1 MLPGGVFGFIFR
13 DEVLQ
18 VEDGEL
24 YQALVGGGDEGAA
37 LLGDGGVRVVDG
49 LSLADFVV
57 GGFGGTLSG
66 GEHLLVQLL
75 AGAQTGVLNLDV
87 LIGLEAG
94 QANHAAGEVS
104 NLDRLA
110 HVEHENLAAVAHG
123 AGLKDESAGLG
134 DGHEEADDVRVGD
147 GDGAALF
154 NLLAESGYHG
164 AIAAQNV
171 AESGGDV
178 AGVRGI
184 GSIGG
189 QLRIQA
195 LHVHLGRA
203 LGGTHYVG
211 GVHGLVGGN
220 HHELLHPVLAG
231 NLGHVD
237 GALYVG
243 DDGLAGVLLHERNV
257 LVGSGMEDDGG
268 LVLGHDIGAAGA
280 VADIGHHGGEGHL
293 QVLLLNLESD
303 EVHGGLG
310 TVEQYHAGGG
320 ELAALAH
327 NLAADAAGGTGHED
341 DAAGDFGADALLLD
355 DDFGALEQVLNLNGG
370 DVEGGIGRHAVDVGD
385 DVEGYAGAGAP
396 VGYAVALALQ
406 GGIGHED
413 DGVGHVGGDVLLQSV
428 EVVAAVHA
436 QFADGE
442 LGGVGIRVDDGGGE
456 VGAAV
461 GLLNIGG
468 EGCGFL
474 DVAVNEDFLGMVV
487 AALCCTQDG
496 IVGTDH
502 GDAQADDEGAGDE
515 EVADGEDDGQ
525 QGVVV
530 AGAEVGG
537 DPDGAGDDAEGDDD
551 AGQAAQAGVA
561 DDDLVEAE
569 HHEYDGAV
577 RGDDGGAGQQATL
590 RQRQFQHGP
599 GGQYGQCACD
609 GGADEV
615 ERKHDAA
622 VQVVEPLHAGAE
634 FTGDLAERFLHLRF
648 TIDED
653 LCGEVHF
660 GYHAGAVSA
669 QKYEG
674 RIPKDE
680 LGSSA
685 CRGGM
690 QDC

>member
-1 MLPGGVFGFIFR
+1 M
-13 DEVLQ
+13 
-18 VEDGEL
+18 
-24 YQALVGGGDEGAA
+24 
-37 LLGDGGVRVVDG
+37 RVVDG
-49 LSLADFVV
+49 LSLANLVV
-57 GGFGGTLSG
+57 SGFGGTLGG

-75 AGAQTGVLNLDV
+75 AGAQAGVLNLNV
-87 LIGLEAG
+87 HIGLEAG
-94 QANHAAGEVS
+94 ESNHATGEVG
-104 NLDRLA
+104 NLDRFA

-123 AGLKDESAGLG
+123 ARLKDESAGLG

-164 AIAAQNV
+164 AIAAQYV

-184 GSIGG
+184 CSLRR
-189 QLRIQA
+189 QLSVQA
-195 LHVHLGRA
+195 LHVHFGHA
-203 LGGTHYVG
+203 LGGTHHVG
-211 GVHGLVGGN
+211 GVHCLVGGN
-220 HHELLHPVLAG
+220 HHELLHPMLAG

-237 GALYVG
+237 GALHVG

-268 LVLGHDIGAAGA
+268 LVLGYDIGAAGA

-293 QVLLLNLESD
+293 RVFLLNLQAD
-303 EVHGGLG
+303 EVHGSLG
-310 TVEQYHAGGG
+310 AIKQYHSGGG

-327 NLAADAAGGTGHED
+327 YLAADAAGGAGHED
-341 DAAGDFGADALLLD
+341 DAAGDFGADSLLLD
-355 DDFGALEQVLNLNGG
+355 DDFGALEQILNLNGG
-370 DVEGGIGRHAVDVGD
+370 DVEGGVGRHAVDVGD
-385 DVEGYAGAGAP
+385 NVEGYAGAGAP

-413 DGVGHVGGDVLLQSV
+413 DGVGHVGGDVVLQGV

-442 LGGVGIRVDDGGGE
+442 LGGVGIGVDDGGGE

-461 GLLNIGG
+461 GFLYIGG
-468 EGCGFL
+468 EGGGFL
-474 DVAVNEDFLGMVV
+474 DVAVDEDFLGMVV
-487 AALCCTQDG
+487 AALCGTQDG
-496 IVGTDH
+496 IVGADH
-502 GDAQADDEGAGDE
+502 SDAQADDEGAGDE
-515 EVADGEDDGQ
+515 EVGGGDDDGQ

-537 DPDGAGDDAEGDDD
+537 EPDGEGDDAEGNDD

-569 HHEYDGAV
+569 HHEYNGAV
-577 RGDDGGAGQQATL
+577 HEDGGGTCQQATL
-590 RQRQFQHGP
+590 RERQFQHGP
-599 GGQYGQCACD
+599 GGEYGQCAGD

-634 FTGDLAERFLHLRF
+634 FTDDLSERFFH
-648 TIDED
+648 
-653 LCGEVHF
+653 
-660 GYHAGAVSA
+660 
-669 QKYEG
+669 
-674 RIPKDE
+674 
-680 LGSSA
+680 
-685 CRGGM
+685 
-690 QDC
+690 